1 MTTQNASKQHVKVTL
16 SGSSKSPNLTTHGA
30 GILTTLYGVIRL
42 TMRPLQR
49 SAQLHKLLRAL
60 VIFRSYGCI
69 SVRGTQNGSL
79 YLICCI
85 LG

>member
-1 MTTQNASKQHVKVTL
+1 MITQNASKQHVKVTL
-16 SGSSKSPNLTTHGA
+16 SGSSKSLDLTTHGA
-30 GILTTLYGVIRL
+30 GISTTLYGVILL

-49 SAQLHKLLRAL
+49 NAQLHKLLRAL
-60 VIFRSYGCI
+60 LIFRSYGYI
-69 SVRGTQNGSL
+69 SVRGTQNGNS